1 MKKIVLS
8 IAAVVMLFVSCMK
21 ENIPGSS
28 ENLVKINVSTGFD
41 TRAQF
46 GTISE
51 GTYPVL
57 WSEGDKIQIALASVS
72 DDDRATRSVFVQA
85 SGEAVLSDGGA
96 SATFAAEVYEIEG
109 ATRYQYFSYA
119 PAGVQGG
126 WGCWQIEKGQ
136 SRLDIPPVQTP
147 LAGSPDPHAM
157 AFYGKSAIYDSFV
170 TNPEISYTHL
180 TGYGCLSFRNLTL
193 EDGDAVEKVV
203 ISTPDN
209 ILAGMYSIMYGND
222 YQASRKFY
230 ELTINTS
237 ATENIYFAVNT
248 VAPRTNTVSTSMKV
262 TVVTVKGNTLEKDLD
277 VAGHPIEFKQG
288 KCVKFTV
295 DMTGVGEADPVF
307 PSGIYLVGNAA
318 AGGKELKAALEN
330 GTDYGTKYAW
340 FGELKAGNM
349 KIARFEDS
357 VPTYIN
363 HDGAFAF
370 GVAEDIA
377 TSSTAAVWTIPADGN
392 YRVVYDKT
400 NETVTV
406 YDPVEDAKLY
416 KTISGHFKAGN
427 YDEDVT
433 FLLAPGQGLIF
444 GRKGNN
450 TDGGGWNAKNIN
462 IQFSAADPQ
471 ILVYSG
477 GEIKGDQIFAIYG
490 WKTADGNAYTNV
502 DSCFYIVKDA
512 PVKGNYEVNLN
523 EWINFA
529 YGFCGDLVDPKFN
542 ADDGKDYVRDFKFLF
557 RSPDETHASTPT
569 NFIIFDFHTN
579 KVRFEK
585 R

>member
-96 SATFAAEVYEIEG
+96 SATFAADVSEIEG

-119 PAGVQGG
+119 PAGVEGE

-157 AFYGKSAIYDSFV
+157 AFYGKSVIYDSFV

-416 KTISGHFKAGN
+416 KTISGHIKAGN

-477 GEIKGDQIFAIYG
+477 GDIKGDQIFAIYG
-490 WKTADGNAYTNV
+490 WKTADGKAYTNV
-502 DSCFYIVKDA
+502 DSCFYIVKDE

-557 RSPDETHASTPT
+557 RSPETHASTPT

>member
-8 IAAVVMLFVSCMK
+8 VAAIVMLFVSCTK
-21 ENIPGSS
+21 ENTAGSS

-41 TRAQF
+41 TKAQF

-51 GTYPVL
+51 GIYPVL
-57 WSEGDKIQIALASVS
+57 WSEGDKIQIALASV
-72 DDDRATRSVFVQA
+72 DDDNRATRSVFVQA

-96 SATFAAEVYEIEG
+96 SATFAAEVSEIEG

-119 PAGVQGG
+119 PAGVEGE
-126 WGCWQIEKGQ
+126 WGCWQIEKSQ

-147 LAGSPDPHAM
+147 LALSPDPHAM
-157 AFYGKSAIYDSFV
+157 AFYGKSVVYDSFV
-170 TNPEISYTHL
+170 TNPEITYTHL
-180 TGYGCLSFRNLTL
+180 TGYGCLSFKNLKL
-193 EDGDAVEKVV
+193 EEGDAVEKVV
-203 ISTPDN
+203 ISTPN
-209 ILAGMYSIMYGND
+209 NVIAGMYSIMFGND
-222 YQASRKFY
+222 YQASRKYY
-230 ELTINTS
+230 EITLNTS

-248 VAPRTNTVSTSMKV
+248 VNPKTNTINTSMKV
-262 TVVTVKGNTLEKDLD
+262 TVITTKGNTLEKDLD
-277 VAGHPIEFKQG
+277 VANHPIAFKQG

-295 DMTGVGEADPVF
+295 DMTGVGETDPVF
-307 PSGIYLVGNAA
+307 ESGYYLLGNAA
-318 AGGKELKAALEN
+318 AGGKELTAALE
-330 GTDYGTKYAW
+330 DATKYAW
-340 FGELKAGNM
+340 FGELKAGDL
-349 KIARFEDS
+349 KIARFDDS

-377 TSSTAAVWTIPADGN
+377 TSSTAAIWTITEEGN

-400 NETVTV
+400 NETVTI
-406 YDPVEDAKLY
+406 YDPTEDAKLY
-416 KTISGHFKAGN
+416 KTISGHFKVGS

-433 FLLAPGQGLIF
+433 FTLAPDQGLIF

-450 TDGGGWNAKNIN
+450 TNGGGWNAKAIN

-477 GEIKGDQIFAIYG
+477 SDIKGDQVFAIYG
-490 WKTADGNAYTNV
+490 WKTADGKEYTNI
-502 DSCFYIVKDA
+502 DSCFYIAIDKET
-512 PVKGNYEVNLN
+512 KGNYKVNLD
-523 EWINFA
+523 EWIGFG

-542 ADDGKDYVRDFKFLF
+542 AMDGTVEKDYIRDYKFLF
-557 RSPDETHASTPT
+557 QAEDGTVTPT
-569 NFIIFDFHTN
+569 NFIIFDFHQN
-579 KVRFEK
+579 KVRFEH

>member
-8 IAAVVMLFVSCMK
+8 VAAIAMLFVSCTK
-21 ENIPGSS
+21 ENTAGSS

-41 TRAQF
+41 TKAQF
-46 GTISE
+46 GTLSE

-57 WSEGDKIQIALASVS
+57 WSAGDKIQLALASV
-72 DDDRATRSVFVQA
+72 DADNKATRSVFVQA
-85 SGEAVLSDGGA
+85 SEEAVLSDGGA
-96 SATFAAEVYEIEG
+96 SAKFTAEVSEIEG

-119 PAGVQGG
+119 PAGVQGE
-126 WGCWQIEKGQ
+126 WGCWQIEKAQ

-147 LAGSPDPHAM
+147 LALSPDPHAM
-157 AFYGKSAIYDSFV
+157 AFYGKSVVYDSFV
-170 TNPEISYTHL
+170 TNPEITYTHL
-180 TGYGCLSFRNLTL
+180 TGYGCLSFKNLKL
-193 EDGDAVEKVV
+193 EEGDAVEKVV

-209 ILAGMYSIMYGND
+209 IIAGMYSIMYGND

-230 ELTINTS
+230 EITLNTS

-248 VAPRTNTVSTSMKV
+248 VNPKTNTVQTSMKIK
-262 TVVTVKGNTLEKDLD
+262 VVTVKGNTLEKDLN
-277 VAGHPIEFKQG
+277 VASNPIAFKQG

-295 DMTGVGEADPVF
+295 DMTGVGETDPVF
-307 PSGIYLVGNAA
+307 PSGYYLVGNAA
-318 AGGKELKAALEN
+318 SGGKELTAALE
-330 GTDYGTKYAW
+330 DATKYAW
-340 FGELKAGNM
+340 FGELKAGDL
-349 KIARFEDS
+349 KIARFDDS

-377 TSSTAAVWTIPADGN
+377 TNSTAAVWTIPADGN

-400 NETVTV
+400 NETVTI
-406 YDPVEDAKLY
+406 YDPTEDAKLY
-416 KTISGHFKAGN
+416 KTISGHLKAGN

-433 FLLAPGQGLIF
+433 FLLAPGQGLVF

-450 TDGGGWNAKNIN
+450 TNGGGWDAKNIN

-471 ILVYSG
+471 ILVYTGSD
-477 GEIKGDQIFAIYG
+477 IKGDQIFAIYG
-490 WKTADGNAYTNV
+490 WKTADGVAYANIN
-502 DSCFYIVKDA
+502 SCFYIAIDKET
-512 PVKGNYEVNLN
+512 KGNYKVNLN
-523 EWINFA
+523 EWIGFG
-529 YGFCGDLVDPKFN
+529 YGFCGDTVDPKFN
-542 ADDGKDYVRDFKFLF
+542 ESDGKDYVRDYKFLF
-557 RSPDETHASTPT
+557 QAEDGTVTPT
-569 NFIIFDFHTN
+569 NFIIFDFHQN

>member
-157 AFYGKSAIYDSFV
+157 AFYGKSVIYDSFV

>member
-8 IAAVVMLFVSCMK
+8 VAAILMLFVSCTK
-21 ENIPGSS
+21 EDTAGSS

-46 GTISE
+46 GAISE

-57 WSEGDKIQIALASVS
+57 WSEGDKIQLALASVA

-85 SGEAVLSDGGA
+85 SGEAVLSAGGA
-96 SATFAAEVYEIEG
+96 SATFAAEVSEIAD

-119 PAGVQGG
+119 PAGVQGE
-126 WGCWQIEKGQ
+126 WGCWQIDKSQ
-136 SRLDIPPVQTP
+136 SRLNVPGEQTP
-147 LAGSPDPHAM
+147 TASSPDPHAM
-157 AFYGKSAIYDSFV
+157 AFYGKSVIYDSFV
-170 TNPEISYTHL
+170 TNPEINFTHL
-180 TGYGCLSFRNLTL
+180 TGYGCLSFKNLKL
-193 EDGDAVEKVV
+193 EDDDSVEKVV

-209 ILAGMYSIMYGND
+209 IIAGQYSIMFGND
-222 YQASRKFY
+222 YQASLQIR
-230 ELTINTS
+230 EITINTS

-248 VAPRTNTVSTSMKV
+248 VAPRTNTVNTAMKV
-262 TVVTVKGNTLEKDLD
+262 TVVTAKGNTLEKDLD
-277 VAGHPIEFKQG
+277 VASQPIAFQQG

-307 PSGIYLVGNAA
+307 ASGYYLLGNAA
-318 AGGKELKAALEN
+318 AGGKELKAALE
-330 GTDYGTKYAW
+330 DATKYAW
-340 FGELKAGNM
+340 FGELKAGNL
-349 KIARFEDS
+349 KIARFDES

-363 HDGAFAF
+363 HDGAFVF
-370 GVAEDIA
+370 GAAEDIA
-377 TSSTAAVWTIPADGN
+377 TNSTASIWTIPADGN

-400 NETVTV
+400 NETVTI

-416 KTISGHFKAGN
+416 KTITGHFNAGGFN
-427 YDEDVT
+427 EDVT
-433 FLLAPGQGLIF
+433 FTLAPGQGLVF

-450 TDGGGWNAKNIN
+450 TNGGGWNAKNIN

-471 ILVYSG
+471 ILVYTGSD
-477 GEIKGDQIFAIYG
+477 IKGDQIFAIYG
-490 WKTADGNAYTNV
+490 WKTANGAAYTNV
-502 DSCFYIVKDA
+502 DSCFYLVYDA
-512 PVKGNYEVNLN
+512 DVKGNYKVNLN
-523 EWINFA
+523 EWISFA
-529 YGFCGDLVDPKFN
+529 YGFCGDTVDPKFN

-557 RSPDETHASTPT
+557 QDAEGTVTPT

-579 KVRFEK
+579 KVRFEH

>member
-96 SATFAAEVYEIEG
+96 SATFAAEVSEIEG

-119 PAGVQGG
+119 PAGVQGE
-126 WGCWQIEKGQ
+126 WGCWQIDKGQ

-157 AFYGKSAIYDSFV
+157 AFYGKSVIYDSFV

-277 VAGHPIEFKQG
+277 VASHPIEFQQG

-400 NETVTV
+400 
-406 YDPVEDAKLY
+406 K
-416 KTISGHFKAGN
+416 
-427 YDEDVT
+427 
-433 FLLAPGQGLIF
+433 
-444 GRKGNN
+444 
-450 TDGGGWNAKNIN
+450 
-462 IQFSAADPQ
+462 
-471 ILVYSG
+471 
-477 GEIKGDQIFAIYG
+477 
-490 WKTADGNAYTNV
+490 
-502 DSCFYIVKDA
+502 
-512 PVKGNYEVNLN
+512 
-523 EWINFA
+523 
-529 YGFCGDLVDPKFN
+529 
-542 ADDGKDYVRDFKFLF
+542 
-557 RSPDETHASTPT
+557 RSPMILP
-569 NFIIFDFHTN
+569 IIME
-579 KVRFEK
+579 V
-585 R
+585 

>member
-8 IAAVVMLFVSCMK
+8 MAAVVMLFVSCTK
-21 ENIPGSS
+21 ENTLGSS

-46 GTISE
+46 GAISE
-51 GTYPVL
+51 GSYPVL

-72 DDDRATRSVFVQA
+72 DDDKATRSVFVQA

-96 SATFAAEVYEIEG
+96 SAKFAAEVSEIEG

-119 PAGVQGG
+119 PAGVQGE
-126 WGCWQIEKGQ
+126 WGCWQIDNSQ

-157 AFYGKSAIYDSFV
+157 AFYGKSVIYDSFV
-170 TNPEISYTHL
+170 TNPEITYTHL
-180 TGYGCLSFRNLTL
+180 TGYGCLSFRNLNL
-193 EDGDAVEKVV
+193 GDGDAIEKVL
-203 ISTPDN
+203 ISAPDN

-222 YQASRKFY
+222 YQASRRFN
-230 ELTINTS
+230 EITINTS

-248 VAPRTNTVSTSMKV
+248 VAPKTNTVSTSMKV

-277 VAGHPIEFKQG
+277 VASHPISFQQG

-307 PSGIYLVGNAA
+307 PSGMYLVGNAA
-318 AGGKELKAALEN
+318 AGGKELKAALE
-330 GTDYGTKYAW
+330 DETKYAW
-340 FGELKAGNM
+340 FGELKAGNL
-349 KIARFEDS
+349 KIARFSDS
-357 VPTYIN
+357 VPTYFN

-377 TSSTAAVWTIPADGN
+377 TSETAAVWTIPADGN

-416 KTISGHFKAGN
+416 KTISGHLKAGD

-433 FLLAPGQGLIF
+433 FILAPGQGLIF
-444 GRKGNN
+444 GRKGSND
-450 TDGGGWNAKNIN
+450 DGGGWDAKNIN

-471 ILVYSG
+471 ILVYTG
-477 GEIKGDQIFAIYG
+477 GDIKGDQLFAIYG
-490 WKTADGNAYTNV
+490 WKTADGKAYTNIN
-502 DSCFYIVKDA
+502 SCFYIAKDE
-512 PVKGNYEVNLN
+512 PTKGKYKVNLN
-523 EWINFA
+523 EWISFA
-529 YGFCGDLVDPKFN
+529 YGFCGDIVDPKFN
-542 ADDGKDYVRDFKFLF
+542 ESDGKDYIRDYKFLF
-557 RSPDETHASTPT
+557 RNPESNEITPT

-579 KVRFEK
+579 KVRFEH

>member
-8 IAAVVMLFVSCMK
+8 MAAVVMLFVSCTK
-21 ENIPGSS
+21 ENTLGSS

-46 GTISE
+46 GAISE
-51 GTYPVL
+51 GSYPVL

-72 DDDRATRSVFVQA
+72 DDDKATRSVFVQA

-96 SATFAAEVYEIEG
+96 SAKFAAEVSEIEA

-119 PAGVQGG
+119 PAGVQGE
-126 WGCWQIEKGQ
+126 WGCWQIDNSQ

-157 AFYGKSAIYDSFV
+157 AFYGKSVIYDSFV
-170 TNPEISYTHL
+170 TNPEITYTHL
-180 TGYGCLSFRNLTL
+180 TGYGCLSFRNLNL
-193 EDGDAVEKVV
+193 GDGDAIEKVL
-203 ISTPDN
+203 ISAPDN

-222 YQASRKFY
+222 YQASRRFN
-230 ELTINTS
+230 EITINTS

-248 VAPRTNTVSTSMKV
+248 VAPKTNTVSTSMKV

-277 VAGHPIEFKQG
+277 VASHPISFQQG

-307 PSGIYLVGNAA
+307 PSGMYLVGNAA
-318 AGGKELKAALEN
+318 AGGKELKAALE
-330 GTDYGTKYAW
+330 DETKYAW
-340 FGELKAGNM
+340 FGELKAGNL
-349 KIARFEDS
+349 KIARFSDS
-357 VPTYIN
+357 VPTYFN

-377 TSSTAAVWTIPADGN
+377 TSETAAVWTIPADGN

-416 KTISGHFKAGN
+416 KTISGHLKAGD

-433 FLLAPGQGLIF
+433 FILAPGQGLIF
-444 GRKGNN
+444 GRKGSND
-450 TDGGGWNAKNIN
+450 DGGGWDAKNIN

-471 ILVYSG
+471 ILVYTG
-477 GEIKGDQIFAIYG
+477 GDIKGDQLFAIYG
-490 WKTADGNAYTNV
+490 WKTADGKAYTNIN
-502 DSCFYIVKDA
+502 SCFYIAKDE
-512 PVKGNYEVNLN
+512 PTKGKYKVNLN
-523 EWINFA
+523 EWISFA
-529 YGFCGDLVDPKFN
+529 YGFCGDIVDPKFN
-542 ADDGKDYVRDFKFLF
+542 ESDGKDYIRDYKFLF
-557 RSPDETHASTPT
+557 RNPESNEITPT

-579 KVRFEK
+579 KVRFEH

>member
-1 MKKIVLS
+1 MKKIVFS
-8 IAAVVMLFVSCMK
+8 VAAIIMLFVSCTK
-21 ENIPGSS
+21 ENTTGSS

-41 TRAQF
+41 TKAQF

-57 WSEGDKIQIALASVS
+57 WSEGDKIQLALASVNES
-72 DDDRATRSVFVQA
+72 NAATRSVFVQA
-85 SGEAVLSDGGA
+85 SGEAVLLEGGA
-96 SATFAAEVYEIEG
+96 SAKFTAEVSEIEG

-119 PAGVQGG
+119 PAGVSGE
-126 WGCWQIEKGQ
+126 WGCWQIEKSQ

-147 LAGSPDPHAM
+147 LALSPDPHAM
-157 AFYGKSAIYDSFV
+157 AFYGKSVIYDSFV
-170 TNPEISYTHL
+170 TNPEITYTHL
-180 TGYGCLSFRNLTL
+180 TGYGCLSFKNLKL
-193 EDGDAVEKVV
+193 EEGDAVEQVV

-222 YQASRKFY
+222 YQASRKYY
-230 ELTINTS
+230 EITLNTS

-248 VAPRTNTVSTSMKV
+248 VNPKTNTVKTTMKV
-262 TVVTVKGNTLEKDLD
+262 KVITAKGNTLEKDLD
-277 VAGHPIEFKQG
+277 VATHNIVFQQG

-295 DMTGVGEADPVF
+295 DMSGVGETDPVF
-307 PSGIYLVGNAA
+307 PSGYYLVGNAA
-318 AGGKELKAALEN
+318 AGGKELTAALEN

-340 FGELKAGNM
+340 FGELKAGNL
-349 KIARFEDS
+349 KIARFDDS

-377 TSSTAAVWTIPADGN
+377 TSSTAAVWAIPADGN

-406 YDPVEDAKLY
+406 YDPVKDAELY
-416 KTISGHFKAGN
+416 KTISGHFKVSSF
-427 YDEDVT
+427 DEDVT
-433 FLLAPGQGLIF
+433 FVLAPGQGLAF
-444 GRKGNN
+444 ARKSGTNE
-450 TDGGGWNAKNIN
+450 GGWTKKNIN

-471 ILVYSG
+471 ILVYTG
-477 GEIKGDQIFAIYG
+477 DNIKRDQVFAIYG
-490 WKTADGNAYTNV
+490 WKTANGVAYTNA
-502 DSCFYIVKDA
+502 DSCFYIAKDE
-512 PVKGNYEVNLN
+512 PTKGNYKVNLN
-523 EWINFA
+523 EWISFA
-529 YGFCGDLVDPKFN
+529 YGFCGDVVDPKFN
-542 ADDGKDYVRDFKFLF
+542 ESDGKDWVRDYKFLF
-557 RSPDETHASTPT
+557 QNADGVDTPT

>member
-96 SATFAAEVYEIEG
+96 SATFAAEVSEIEG

-119 PAGVQGG
+119 PAGVEGG

-157 AFYGKSAIYDSFV
+157 AFYGKSVIYDSFV

-477 GEIKGDQIFAIYG
+477 GDIKGDQIFAIYG
-490 WKTADGNAYTNV
+490 WKTADGKAYTNV
-502 DSCFYIVKDA
+502 DSCFYIVKDE
-512 PVKGNYEVNLN
+512 PVKGNYKVNLN

-557 RSPDETHASTPT
+557 RSPETNDSTPT

>member
-8 IAAVVMLFVSCMK
+8 IAAIVMLFVSCTK
-21 ENIPGSS
+21 ENTPGSS
-28 ENLVKINVSTGFD
+28 ENLVRINVSTGFD

-46 GTISE
+46 GAISE
-51 GTYPVL
+51 GSYPVL

-72 DDDRATRSVFVQA
+72 DDNKATRSVFVQA

-96 SATFAAEVYEIEG
+96 SAKFEAEVSEIEG

-119 PAGVQGG
+119 PAGVQGE
-126 WGCWQIEKGQ
+126 WGCWQIDKSQ

-157 AFYGKSAIYDSFV
+157 AFYGKSVVYDSFV
-170 TNPEISYTHL
+170 TNPEITYTHL

-193 EDGDAVEKVV
+193 EDGDAVEKVL

-230 ELTINTS
+230 ELTLNTS

-248 VAPRTNTVSTSMKV
+248 VAPKTNTVSTSMKV

-288 KCVKFTV
+288 RCVKFTV
-295 DMTGVGEADPVF
+295 DMTGVGETDPVF
-307 PSGIYLVGNAA
+307 PEGIYLVGNAA

-340 FGELKAGNM
+340 FGELKAGTM
-349 KIARFEDS
+349 KIARFDDS

-392 YRVVYDKT
+392 YRVVYDKK

-416 KTISGHFKAGN
+416 KTISGHLKAGN

-450 TDGGGWNAKNIN
+450 TNGGGWDAKNIN

-477 GEIKGDQIFAIYG
+477 SDIKGDQIFAIYG
-490 WKTADGNAYTNV
+490 WKTADGVAYTNIN
-502 DSCFYIVKDA
+502 SCFYIAKDE
-512 PVKGNYEVNLN
+512 PTKGNYKVNLN
-523 EWINFA
+523 EWIGFA
-529 YGFCGDLVDPKFN
+529 CGFCGDVVDPKFN
-542 ADDGKDYVRDFKFLF
+542 ESDGKDYVRDYKFLF
-557 RSPDETHASTPT
+557 QDADGGITPT

-579 KVRFEK
+579 KVRFEH

>member
-1 MKKIVLS
+1 MT
-8 IAAVVMLFVSCMK
+8 AFVMLFVSCTK
-21 ENIPGSS
+21 ENNPGSS
-28 ENLVKINVSTGFD
+28 ENLVRINVSTGFD

-46 GTISE
+46 GAISE
-51 GTYPVL
+51 GSYPVL

-96 SATFAAEVYEIEG
+96 SAKFEAEVSEIEG

-119 PAGVQGG
+119 PAGVQGE
-126 WGCWQIEKGQ
+126 WGCWQIDKSQ

-157 AFYGKSAIYDSFV
+157 AFYGKSVIYDSFV
-170 TNPEISYTHL
+170 TNPEITYTHL
-180 TGYGCLSFRNLTL
+180 TGYGCLSFQNLKL

-209 ILAGMYSIMYGND
+209 ILAGMYSIMFGND

-230 ELTINTS
+230 ELTLNTS

-248 VAPRTNTVSTSMKV
+248 VAPKTNTVSTSMKV

-277 VAGHPIEFKQG
+277 VASHPIEFKQG
-288 KCVKFTV
+288 RCVKFTV
-295 DMTGVGEADPVF
+295 DMTGVGETDPVF
-307 PSGIYLVGNAA
+307 PEGLYLVGNAA

-340 FGELKAGNM
+340 FGELKAGTM

-392 YRVVYDKT
+392 YRVVYDKI

-416 KTISGHFKAGN
+416 KTISGHFKAGS

-450 TDGGGWNAKNIN
+450 TNGGGWDAKNIN

-477 GEIKGDQIFAIYG
+477 SDIKGDQIFAIYG
-490 WKTADGNAYTNV
+490 WKTADGVAYTNIN
-502 DSCFYIVKDA
+502 SCFYIVKDE
-512 PVKGNYEVNLN
+512 PTKGNYKVNLN
-523 EWINFA
+523 EWIGFA

-557 RSPDETHASTPT
+557 QDADGAVTPT

-579 KVRFEK
+579 QVRFEH